1 MYQEGTT
8 VSTADAEAVAEKFYN
23 NSVFVGDSIMAGF
36 AGYASSSEA
45 PEFLK
50 KAVFL
55 ASVSYGVGDALKP
68 AGNGVVHP
76 MYKGVS
82 QPVTT
87 SIAEIK
93 PERIFINLGIN
104 ELNGVSAERVGKK
117 YGQLIE
123 KIKEASPNSK
133 IYVIS
138 LTYIVNGKEK
148 EHFTN
153 AGIKVY
159 NQYLESHCKEWGAT
173 YLDLASKMTKDGNS
187 LPAEYS
193 SDSYVHHNKAGYAL
207 WVQFLK
213 IQLLNISINKIKENN
228 QGRIYREKLFAILV
242 CGLMITVSG
251 CGSNKSDN
259 ETTQSS
265 QNVESKSVKDIYAS
279 VSAMAE
285 ENLQNLT
292 HSIFLITME

>member
-1 MYQEGTT
+1 MQRHRNYYDRGVSGSNRVYVLLLILIGILTAAFFIGGYRRANGNIDEYGNEITEGTSVDVSGEGTT

-68 AGNGVVHP
+68 AGRGVVHP

-104 ELNGVSAERVGKK
+104 ELNGVSAEKVGKK

-138 LTYIVNGKEK
+138 LKIGR
-148 EHFTN
+148 
-153 AGIKVY
+153 
-159 NQYLESHCKEWGAT
+159 
-173 YLDLASKMTKDGNS
+173 ASC
-187 LPAEYS
+187 
-193 SDSYVHHNKAGYAL
+193 
-207 WVQFLK
+207 
-213 IQLLNISINKIKENN
+213 
-228 QGRIYREKLFAILV
+228 RERV
-242 CGLMITVSG
+242 
-251 CGSNKSDN
+251 
-259 ETTQSS
+259 
-265 QNVESKSVKDIYAS
+265 
-279 VSAMAE
+279 
-285 ENLQNLT
+285 
-292 HSIFLITME
+292 

>member
-1 MYQEGTT
+1 MRRHRSYYYDKGVNGSNRVYILLLILIGIFTAVFFIGGYRRVNGNIDEYGNEINETTEGTSTEATTEVTT
-8 VSTADAEAVAEKFYN
+8 VGEVNSEVEAVAEKFYE

-36 AGYASSSEA
+36 AGYAASSEA
-45 PEFLK
+45 PMFLK
-50 KAVFL
+50 KITFL
-55 ASVSYGVGDALKP
+55 ASVSYGVGDALK
-68 AGNGVVHP
+68 GNVSGVVHP

-87 SIAEIK
+87 SISQIK
-93 PERIFINLGIN
+93 PKRIFINLGIN

-123 KIKEASPNSK
+123 KIKEASPNSR

-159 NQYLESHCKEWGAT
+159 NKYLESHCKEWGAT

-193 SDSYVHHNKAGYAL
+193 SDGYVHHNKAGYAV
-207 WVQFLK
+207 WVQFLRDTAVK
-213 IQLLNISINKIKENN
+213 YAN
-228 QGRIYREKLFAILV
+228 Q
-242 CGLMITVSG
+242 
-251 CGSNKSDN
+251 
-259 ETTQSS
+259 
-265 QNVESKSVKDIYAS
+265 
-279 VSAMAE
+279 
-285 ENLQNLT
+285 
-292 HSIFLITME
+292 

>member
-1 MYQEGTT
+1 MKNHHSRRKPHLRRV
-8 VSTADAEAVAEKFYN
+8 VSDNAPLPKIHLTIRQLKSCSNPA
-23 NSVFVGDSIMAGF
+23 SQ
-36 AGYASSSEA
+36 SSSL
-45 PEFLK
+45 EF
-50 KAVFL
+50 
-55 ASVSYGVGDALKP
+55 
-68 AGNGVVHP
+68 
-76 MYKGVS
+76 
-82 QPVTT
+82 
-87 SIAEIK
+87 IK

-193 SDSYVHHNKAGYAL
+193 SDGYVHHNKAGYAL

-213 IQLLNISINKIKENN
+213 DTAVKYIN
-228 QGRIYREKLFAILV
+228 Q
-242 CGLMITVSG
+242 
-251 CGSNKSDN
+251 
-259 ETTQSS
+259 
-265 QNVESKSVKDIYAS
+265 
-279 VSAMAE
+279 
-285 ENLQNLT
+285 
-292 HSIFLITME
+292 

>member
-1 MYQEGTT
+1 M
-8 VSTADAEAVAEKFYN
+8 
-23 NSVFVGDSIMAGF
+23 
-36 AGYASSSEA
+36 
-45 PEFLK
+45 
-50 KAVFL
+50 
-55 ASVSYGVGDALKP
+55 
-68 AGNGVVHP
+68 VHP

-93 PERIFINLGIN
+93 PERVFVNLGIN
-104 ELNGVSAERVGKK
+104 ELNGVSAEKVGKK

-159 NQYLESHCKEWGAT
+159 NQYLERNCKEWGAT

-193 SDSYVHHNKAGYAL
+193 SDGYVHHNKAGYAL

-213 IQLLNISINKIKENN
+213 DTAVKYIN
-228 QGRIYREKLFAILV
+228 Q
-242 CGLMITVSG
+242 
-251 CGSNKSDN
+251 
-259 ETTQSS
+259 
-265 QNVESKSVKDIYAS
+265 
-279 VSAMAE
+279 
-285 ENLQNLT
+285 
-292 HSIFLITME
+292 